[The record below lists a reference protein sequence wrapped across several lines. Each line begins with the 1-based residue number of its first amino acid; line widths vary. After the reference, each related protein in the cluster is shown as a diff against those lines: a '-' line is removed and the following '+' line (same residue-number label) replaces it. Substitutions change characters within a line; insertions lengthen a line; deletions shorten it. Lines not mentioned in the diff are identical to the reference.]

1 MKSLRCTMH
10 FDKYVVENEYYI
22 QGQEVKEVEYLATN
36 TWLRYDLQRE
46 LDNFNNEFNDEGR
59 VAYHGMW
66 DLDEAVWRLNN
77 NWKLFVMYFKDR
89 LIGWQWNIL
98 NEINIYR
105 NRTGGIVYNPM
116 KKDEFTF
123 VDKLLIKKD
132 EVYGCNFYLNKD
144 YRGKTHSIYFKAEH
158 PRMVRAQGYNRM
170 IWDIESWNRQSL
182 STLEHTKG
190 ITTEEIS
197 YES

>member
-36 TWLRYDLQRE
+36 AWLRYDLQRE

-89 LIGWQWNIL
+89 LIG
-98 NEINIYR
+98 
-105 NRTGGIVYNPM
+105 
-116 KKDEFTF
+116 
-123 VDKLLIKKD
+123 
-132 EVYGCNFYLNKD
+132 
-144 YRGKTHSIYFKAEH
+144 
-158 PRMVRAQGYNRM
+158 
-170 IWDIESWNRQSL
+170 
-182 STLEHTKG
+182 
-190 ITTEEIS
+190 
-197 YES
+197 